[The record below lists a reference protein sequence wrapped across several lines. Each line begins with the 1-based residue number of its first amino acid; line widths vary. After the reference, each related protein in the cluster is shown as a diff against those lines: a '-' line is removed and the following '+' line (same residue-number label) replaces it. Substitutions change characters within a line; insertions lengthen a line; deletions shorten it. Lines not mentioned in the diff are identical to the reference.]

1 MSLLPVK
8 ERAEARDGGAE
19 PADSAVKPTGSAEP
33 AASPSAS
40 AGKPT
45 PAYREYLR
53 GERRG
58 RWLVIVSRIALLVVL
73 LALWELAARQ
83 KWVDS
88 MLTSKPS
95 QLAASFR
102 ELALQG
108 DLWKHTWT
116 TGLETIVGIA
126 VSMIAGTAIA
136 VLFWWS
142 TYASKVLEPYIVVLN
157 ALPKVALGPIFY
169 IWLGDRYSVYG
180 MAVAISII
188 VTIMMIENGFKEL
201 AKTKL
206 RLMESFGATKL
217 QMLRMVMLPA
227 SVPNF
232 IATLKVNV
240 GLTLV
245 GVVMGEFLS
254 SKAGLGYL
262 IIYGGQV
269 FQMNLV
275 MVSVCMLA
283 LMSAVLYGV
292 VNGIGRLLMRKYQDG
307 R

>member
-1 MSLLPVK
+1 
-8 ERAEARDGGAE
+8 
-19 PADSAVKPTGSAEP
+19 
-33 AASPSAS
+33 
-40 AGKPT
+40 
-45 PAYREYLR
+45 
-53 GERRG
+53 
-58 RWLVIVSRIALLVVL
+58 
-73 LALWELAARQ
+73 
-83 KWVDS
+83 
-88 MLTSKPS
+88 MLTSSPS
-95 QLAASFR
+95 QLVRSFR
-102 ELALQG
+102 SLAAEG
-108 DLWKHTWT
+108 TLWKHTWT
-116 TGLETIVGIA
+116 TGLETLVGLA
-126 VSMIAGTAIA
+126 VSMAAGLAIA
-136 VLFWWS
+136 VGFWWS

-180 MAVAISII
+180 MAVAISLI

-201 AKTKL
+201 AQTKL
-206 RLMESFGATKL
+206 KLMESFGATKA

-227 SVPNF
+227 SVPTL
-232 IATLKVNV
+232 IAALKVNV

-269 FQMNLV
+269 FRMDLV

-283 LMSAVLYGV
+283 VMSIVLYGL
-292 VNGIGRLLMRKYQDG
+292 VNLLAKLLTRQYPAD

>member
-1 MSLLPVK
+1 LTDSPAEAGPKSALPPASAPSTDASEPSVPYKRYLK
-8 ERAEARDGGAE
+8 ERKRRRRFVQL
-19 PADSAVKPTGSAEP
+19 SRFVLL
-33 AASPSAS
+33 AA
-40 AGKPT
+40 
-45 PAYREYLR
+45 
-53 GERRG
+53 
-58 RWLVIVSRIALLVVL
+58 L
-73 LALWELAARQ
+73 LALWELAASL

-95 QLAASFR
+95 RLASSFR

-126 VSMIAGTAIA
+126 VSMIAGTLIA

-142 TYASKVLEPYIVVLN
+142 TYASEVLEPYVVVLN

-188 VTIMMIENGFKEL
+188 VTIMMIEHGFKEL
-201 AKTKL
+201 AQTKL
-206 RLMESFGATKL
+206 KLMESFGATKL
-217 QMLRMVMLPA
+217 QMLTMVMLPA

-232 IATLKVNV
+232 VATLKVNV

-283 LMSAVLYGV
+283 LMSAVLYGL
-292 VNGIGRLLMRKYQDG
+292 VNVAGRLLMRKYQVG
-307 R
+307 K